1 MPDSIKCVADRLRFR
16 NGAALA
22 ASFLACLLAPAGAL
36 AGGNLDQQQTSVGF
50 LYPINSTTSTA
61 QTFTAGQ
68 SGKLDQVDLYLDKV
82 SPPLQ
87 LNIELRNAVGGSPGT
102 QVLAN
107 AILSPSAVPASAA
120 FVPVNFPASVPVTAG
135 TQYAIVAYTGSAIPN
150 GYEWGDQNGNP
161 YAGGNELLSFSSPP
175 ASWTAQTVF
184 DTAFKTYVIPASSST
199 GQRAAALSKCKKKHT
214 RQKRRKCRQRA
225 NKLPV

>member
-1 MPDSIKCVADRLRFR
+1 MPDSIKCLAERLRFP
-16 NGAALA
+16 NGAILA
-22 ASFLACLLAPAGAL
+22 AGLLVCLLTPVSAQAG
-36 AGGNLDQQQTSVGF
+36 NIDQQQTSVGF

-68 SGKLDQVDLYLDKV
+68 SGQLDQVDLYLDKV
-82 SPPLQ
+82 SASLQ

-107 AILSPSAVPASAA
+107 AILPPSAVPASPA

-135 TQYAIVAYTGSAIPN
+135 TQYAIVAYTGSASPN

-161 YAGGNELLSFSSPP
+161 YASGNELLSFSSPP

-184 DTAFKTYVIPASSST
+184 DTAFKTYVIPPSSST